1 MLALTPNELH
11 LHSMIQSKRTK
22 ILCTLGPAT
31 DKKAM
36 LERLIRA
43 GMNMARIN
51 MSHGVHDEHARR
63 IRRLAEAS
71 RAVNVPIGVLVDLQG
86 PKLRIG
92 ELTPE
97 GINLKKGQTVHVG
110 GRKSSAPETWI
121 PLDAPTLA
129 RELDRGDTIL
139 LADGS
144 IALKVTDTD
153 KTALIV
159 RVTRGGHL
167 TSRKGLNVPGR
178 ALSVPAFTTKDKA
191 DLAFALKHNADFVAL
206 SFVRTA
212 KDVRAVK
219 NALKRH
225 KTSKPVVAKI
235 EKPQALDDID
245 NIIDVADGIMV
256 ARGDLG
262 VELSVERVPA
272 AQKTLI
278 QKCAAADRWVIVA
291 TQMLESMIESATPT
305 RAEASD
311 IANAVYDGAD
321 CLMLSG
327 ETAIGKYPD
336 RAVDIMTA
344 ICRQS
349 EDTAWLDH
357 PVQTLHPAHEPDLT
371 LRKSS
376 SAQTAER
383 AMVDAALVLLRESD
397 ASALWVFTQSGRTA
411 QLVSK
416 SRPEKPVLAFS
427 PHQDT
432 LRLLSGQ
439 WGIRPLHVAMVK
451 TTDEMV
457 TAGEQ
462 VACERKCAR
471 KGDRVIVLAGQAP
484 TIGATDIIK
493 IHHVRK

>member
-1 MLALTPNELH
+1 
-11 LHSMIQSKRTK
+11 MIQSKRTK

-31 DKKAM
+31 DKTAM

-51 MSHGVHDEHARR
+51 MSHGSHDEHARQM
-63 IRRLAEAS
+63 RRLAEAA
-71 RAVNVPIGVLVDLQG
+71 RVLNVPVGVLVDLQG

-92 ELTPE
+92 ELGPD
-97 GINLKKGQTVHVG
+97 GVNLKKGQSVRVG
-110 GRKSSAPETWI
+110 GRKSSAPEIWL
-121 PLDAPTLA
+121 PLDFPSLA
-129 RELDRGDTIL
+129 RELERGDTIL

-144 IALKVTDTD
+144 IALTVTGVD
-153 KTALIV
+153 KTALIT
-159 RVTRGGHL
+159 RVTRGGYL

-178 ALSVPAFTTKDKA
+178 ALSVPAFTRKDKA
-191 DLAFALKHNADFVAL
+191 DLAFALKHHADFVAL

-212 KDVRAVK
+212 KDVKAVK
-219 NALKRH
+219 SALKRH
-225 KTSKPVVAKI
+225 KASKPVVAKI

-272 AQKTLI
+272 AQKILI

-291 TQMLESMIESATPT
+291 TQMLETMIDSATPT

-336 RAVDIMTA
+336 RAVSIMTA

-349 EDTAWLDH
+349 EETAWLDLPVQDLH
-357 PVQTLHPAHEPDLT
+357 PVRQPDLT
-371 LRKSS
+371 TRKTR

-427 PHQDT
+427 PHQET

-439 WGIRPLHVAMVK
+439 WGIRPLRVAMVK

-462 VACERKCAR
+462 VARDRKCAR